1 LEKLWQKNFSKIIRK
16 KIYIRKKF
24 CKKLLKNIT
33 FWQNLMHKS
42 FGRKFGKNILGKQK
56 SFFEKL
62 WQKIFSKIIGCTKVF
77 RQKYYA
83 EKGNRKVLE
92 V

>member
-1 LEKLWQKNFSKIIRK
+1 LQKIVK
-16 KIYIRKKF
+16 KH
-24 CKKLLKNIT
+24 T

-42 FGRKFGKNILGKQK
+42 FGRKFGKKQLQKIWQKHFREAKKFLANLIHK

-62 WQKIFSKIIGCTKVF
+62 WQKNFSKIIGCTKVF

-92 V
+92 A